1 MSRPNQAS
9 RRAKE
14 PPRRNSGHAFHWT
27 AKESKILDRLDSPV
41 RIQAFL
47 DSIPYSADPIYRS
60 PRSVLRDRKAHC
72 FDGALLA
79 AMALERLGHPPRI
92 VDLQAVRDDDH
103 LLALFKVDGRYGA
116 VAKSN
121 FVGLRYRDP
130 VYRSLRE
137 LVLSYFDCYFNLD
150 REKTLRGYT
159 VPLDLR
165 GFDRID
171 WRTRDDELDLIA
183 ERLDRI
189 RSWPVLDDETA
200 SGLPLVD
207 DRTYQAQ
214 LLGSN
219 PDGLYRP

>member
-1 MSRPNQAS
+1 MSRPRDTS
-9 RRAKE
+9 KITH
-14 PPRRNSGHAFHWT
+14 PRTNWTRDDNWT
-27 AKESKILDRLDSPV
+27 AQELRILDALDSPV

-60 PRSVLRDRKAHC
+60 PRSVMRDRKAHC
-72 FDGALLA
+72 FDGALFA
-79 AMALERLGHPPRI
+79 AMALGRLGQSPRI

-103 LLALFKVDGRYGA
+103 LLALFNMDGKYGA

-137 LVLSYFDCYFNLD
+137 LVLSYFDSYFNLA

-159 VPLDLR
+159 APLDLR

-171 WRTRDDELDLIA
+171 WRIRDEKLDLIA
-183 ERLDRI
+183 ERLDQI
-189 RSWPVLDDETA
+189 RSWPVIDEESA
-200 SGLPLVD
+200 AALPPVD
-207 DRTYQAQ
+207 ERTYQAQ

-219 PDGLYRP
+219 PDGLYKP

>member
-1 MSRPNQAS
+1 MSQPRESSRTRIQRPAE
-9 RRAKE
+9 AGDE
-14 PPRRNSGHAFHWT
+14 PWT
-27 AKESKILDRLDSPV
+27 GEELQILRGLDSPA

-47 DSIPYSADPIYRS
+47 DSISYSADPIYRS
-60 PRSVLRDRKAHC
+60 PRSVMRDRKAHC
-72 FDGALLA
+72 FDGALFA
-79 AMALERLGHPPRI
+79 ASALERLGHPPRI

-103 LLALFKVDGRYGA
+103 LLALFKSNGMYGA

-137 LVLSYFDCYFNLD
+137 LVLSYFDSYFNLD

-165 GFDRID
+165 RFEPIA
-171 WRTRDDELDLIA
+171 WRTSDDQLDLIA
-183 ERLDRI
+183 ERLDQI
-189 RSWPVLDDETA
+189 RCWPVLDEQTA
-200 SGLPLVD
+200 AALPRVD
-207 DRTYQAQ
+207 DRTYEAQ

>member
-1 MSRPNQAS
+1 MSQPLESSTTGIRRPPDAGD
-9 RRAKE
+9 E
-14 PPRRNSGHAFHWT
+14 PWT
-27 AKESKILDRLDSPV
+27 GEELHILRSLDSPA

-60 PRSVLRDRKAHC
+60 PRSVMRDRKAHC
-72 FDGALLA
+72 FDGALFA
-79 AMALERLGHPPRI
+79 AEALERLGHAPRI

-103 LLALFKVDGRYGA
+103 LLALFKVDGNYGA

-130 VYRSLRE
+130 IYHSLRE
-137 LVLSYFDCYFNLD
+137 LVLSYFDSYFNLD

-165 GFDRID
+165 AFDRTE
-171 WRTRDDELDLIA
+171 WRTCDDRLELIA
-183 ERLDRI
+183 ERLDQI
-189 RSWPVLDDETA
+189 RSWTVIDEETA
-200 SGLPLVD
+200 AALPPVD
-207 DRTYQAQ
+207 DRTFQAQ

-219 PDGLYRP
+219 PEGLYKP